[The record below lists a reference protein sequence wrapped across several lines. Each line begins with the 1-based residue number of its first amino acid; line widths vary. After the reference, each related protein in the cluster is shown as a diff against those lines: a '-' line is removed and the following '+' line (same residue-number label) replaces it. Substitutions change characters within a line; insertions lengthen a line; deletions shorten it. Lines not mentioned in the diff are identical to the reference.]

1 MNGKK
6 WRRKEEMRITNR
18 ELTNDPVLLRI
29 LELLKEK
36 GKTEK
41 DMVEYL
47 GIGNGAF
54 THWKYDNQKSFHQ
67 HIRQMSEYLGVT
79 PNYLL
84 FGKDEEVN
92 TDTLSANE
100 IHLVKLYRQMK
111 LEQKECLMQTAKW
124 FVNEQVYKNNT

>member
-1 MNGKK
+1 M
-6 WRRKEEMRITNR
+6 TD
-18 ELTNDPVLLRI
+18 DPVLRRI

-41 DMVEYL
+41 DMVKYL

-54 THWKYDNQKSFHQ
+54 THWKYDNQKSFHR

-100 IHLVKLYRQMK
+100 IHLVKLYRQMQ
-111 LEQKECLMQTAKW
+111 LGQKECLMQTAKW
-124 FVNEQVYKNNT
+124 FVNVQVHEKYIKNTI